1 MGNICNMFNK
11 EEKKQVILDTPNFI
25 NVDSSNNI
33 PVEIRISYSSEPPP
47 YSSIDNPIIQYQN
60 QPKIIL

>member
-11 EEKKQVILDTPNFI
+11 DTPNFI
-25 NVDSSNNI
+25 NIDSSNNI